1 MKTADFIKACARS
14 TYDRDNIVIPA
25 QEWLEI
31 LNFHGGELS
40 PEIQFRTVIEGTV
53 ASLGDDKQVNLG
65 SYTKLSGIREVYLI
79 DEHSE
84 KFPYDNW
91 VYNKDTMI
99 LELDPVSS
107 NLSSLTPDAYVS
119 YYIIG
124 VGPLQTLT
132 TINASIITSPPKLIL
147 LQKICIKEALRR
159 ILFDHAKL
167 DRYRTLVGK
176 MNEYALMAMIRD
188 YTTEIELGKRKHV
201 DTHPCRSY

>member
-31 LNFHGGELS
+31 LNFHSGELS
-40 PEIQFRTVIEGTV
+40 PEIEFRTVIEGTI
-53 ASLGDDKQVNLG
+53 ASLGNDMQVNLG
-65 SYTKLSGIREVYLI
+65 SYEKLTGIREVYLI
-79 DEHSE
+79 DEQSE
-84 KFPYDNW
+84 KFQYDNW

-99 LELDPVSS
+99 LELAPTSS
-107 NLSSLTPDAYVS
+107 AVASLSPSAFIS

-132 TINASIITSPPKLIL
+132 SINGLIITSPPKLIL

-167 DRYRTLVGK
+167 DRFRTLVGK

-201 DTHPCRSY
+201 DTHPVRSF